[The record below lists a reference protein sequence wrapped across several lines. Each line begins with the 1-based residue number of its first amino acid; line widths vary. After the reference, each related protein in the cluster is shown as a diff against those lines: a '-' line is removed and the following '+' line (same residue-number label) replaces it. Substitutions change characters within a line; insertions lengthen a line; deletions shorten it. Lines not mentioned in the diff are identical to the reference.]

1 MKKDALKQ
9 KTRFMKQMVNKK
21 TELSLAGV
29 SSVSNKKS
37 IHSFHD
43 ESVGGG
49 AVSSSSSEGL
59 IDEEDVQTAK
69 GIQKLTGSNLDIK
82 ALDIDFS

>member
-1 MKKDALKQ
+1 
-9 KTRFMKQMVNKK
+9 MKQMVNKK

-37 IHSFHD
+37 IHSIHNE

-49 AVSSSSSEGL
+49 AISSSSSEGL
-59 IDEEDVQTAK
+59 IDDEDMQTAK
-69 GIQKLTGSNLDIK
+69 VIEKLTGSNLDIK
-82 ALDIDFS
+82 ALDIDFA